1 VIGAITAG
9 VFSAPTAPVTNS
21 YESIATFTAGS
32 GGSSSITFSSIPAT
46 YKHLQVRFIAAGTS
60 TPALYMRI
68 NSDSGANYTRHR
80 LQGNG
85 SSASADG
92 TTALN
97 QVSIFG
103 SPGLSASTTFNAG
116 VIDLLDYQNTNKNKT
131 VRLLAGVDN
140 NGSGNIEL
148 TSSLWS
154 NTSAISTLYFE
165 ASSGNLSQNSQF
177 ALYGIKG

>member
-1 VIGAITAG
+1 MPILGIMASQISGHLWSPEGAYDALATVTLSAATA
-9 VFSAPTAPVTNS
+9 
-21 YESIATFTAGS
+21 
-32 GGSSSITFSSIPAT
+32 SITFSGIPSG
-46 YKHLQVRFIAAGTS
+46 YKHLQVRFIAAGTG

-103 SPGLSASTTFNAG
+103 SPGLLTSPTFNAG

-165 ASSGNLSQNSQF
+165 ASSGNLSQYSQF
-177 ALYGIKG
+177 ALFGVK